1 MKPVRFCKS
10 LQYDNRFGTG
20 NISLLRVDMREVLV
34 KSIGKGAPGATP
46 FDVPGFRTFKVK
58 TPDATIN
65 GVMQEGA
72 PAPVLAELQAFLK
85 GQGEQASDIYA
96 TIRKVDVPCSIGG
109 TSVAIGLSHR
119 CSRAPGARGGGAR
132 GAQGAGA
139 PAAGARGGGPAA
151 QNANSVSP
159 IEFLIEPPTLI
170 NLGFEWFIQ
179 GDENRNATVT
189 VSYRKKGETA
199 WKPALPMLRLKGE
212 RVYQASQVDVISPNM
227 FAGSI
232 LDLEPDT
239 AYEAQFVMA
248 DPDGIRGESRR
259 MVTVRTRPEPQPYEG
274 GRVFHVYPHGFQG
287 QKIEPSFEGLM
298 CAYNYSCAG
307 NRLGDFG
314 QAARSSGRYD
324 PGPRRRVQIQPLRIH
339 QRRVG
344 QQDRTAGWHLLPH
357 GRRYTGNADRH
368 QGCRRRP
375 GDF

>member
-1 MKPVRFCKS
+1 MLRQLSVLFV
-10 LQYDNRFGTG
+10 FT
-20 NISLLRVDMREVLV
+20 LLLV
-34 KSIGKGAPGATP
+34 A
-46 FDVPGFRTFKVK
+46 RT
-58 TPDATIN
+58 DA
-65 GVMQEGA
+65 Q
-72 PAPVLAELQAFLK
+72 
-85 GQGEQASDIYA
+85 
-96 TIRKVDVPCSIGG
+96 
-109 TSVAIGLSHR
+109 
-119 CSRAPGARGGGAR
+119 APGARGGGAR

-274 GRVFHVYPHGFQG
+274 GRVFDV
-287 QKIEPSFEGLM
+287 
-298 CAYNYSCAG
+298 
-307 NRLGDFG
+307 
-314 QAARSSGRYD
+314 
-324 PGPRRRVQIQPLRIH
+324 
-339 QRRVG
+339 
-344 QQDRTAGWHLLPH
+344 
-357 GRRYTGNADRH
+357 
-368 QGCRRRP
+368 
-375 GDF
+375 